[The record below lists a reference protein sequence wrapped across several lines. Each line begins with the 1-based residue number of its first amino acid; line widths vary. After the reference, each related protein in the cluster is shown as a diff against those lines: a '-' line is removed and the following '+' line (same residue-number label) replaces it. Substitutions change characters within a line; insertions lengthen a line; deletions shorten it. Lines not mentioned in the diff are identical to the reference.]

1 MGEIENKGVQM
12 AVESVVEM
20 LVNYYVRQNR
30 SSEDAEVA
38 GDPVIDDLARTI
50 QAQLEEHTGYTTLW
64 QEFERDPVGMAPEL
78 MGVLEMVVEGL
89 PQLAMSME
97 AYVAEWDRQHKDTS
111 VGLESEETLVDI
123 DNDEVP
129 GSSMHV
135 PDQVDDFYDGTYLY
149 GTANTRRGTESEGRT
164 IGLQEDDHENLEDE
178 LESLG
183 MHVDHEPGTFTR
195 ISVAVDQHPD
205 LDDDEK
211 EMIKGHL
218 DEIETQV
225 ALEEDADLDSIR
237 HHLRQIHSISTDIS
251 EALRNEEN
259 FLNFLDRK
267 NEPGYMEDLD

>member
-1 MGEIENKGVQM
+1 MGETEQKGVRM
-12 AVESVVEM
+12 AIESVVEM

-30 SSEDAEVA
+30 SPEVD

-64 QEFERDPVGMAPEL
+64 LEFERDPIGMAPEL
-78 MGVLEMVVEGL
+78 MGALEMVVEGL

-97 AYVAEWDRQHKDTS
+97 AYVAEWDRMHQETTE
-111 VGLESEETLVDI
+111 GLESEETLEDA

-129 GSSMHV
+129 GSSIQV

-183 MHVDHEPGTFTR
+183 MHVDREPGTFTR
-195 ISVAVDQHPD
+195 ISVSVDQHPD
-205 LDDDEK
+205 LGDDEK

-225 ALEEDADLDSIR
+225 ALEEDADLDFIR
-237 HHLRQIHSISTDIS
+237 YHLRQIHSISTDIS
-251 EALRNEEN
+251 DALRTEEN
-259 FLNFLDRK
+259 FLDFLDRK

>member
-1 MGEIENKGVQM
+1 M

-20 LVNYYVRQNR
+20 LVNYYVRKNR
-30 SSEDAEVA
+30 SSEDAEVT

-64 QEFERDPVGMAPEL
+64 QEFERDPIGMAPEL
-78 MGVLEMVVEGL
+78 MGALEMVVEGL
-89 PQLAMSME
+89 PQLAVRLE
-97 AYVAEWDRQHKDTS
+97 AYVAEWDRQHKDITD
-111 VGLESEETLVDI
+111 GLESEETLEDA

-129 GSSMHV
+129 GSSLQV

-164 IGLQEDDHENLEDE
+164 IGLQEEHNESLEDE

-183 MHVDHEPGTFTR
+183 MHVDREPGIFTR

-205 LDDDEK
+205 LEDDEK
-211 EMIKGHL
+211 ERIKGHL

-225 ALEEDADLDSIR
+225 ALEEDANLDIIR
-237 HHLRQIHSISTDIS
+237 DRIRQIHSLSTDIS
-251 EALRNEEN
+251 EALRNEED

-267 NEPGYMEDLD
+267 NGPGYMEDLS